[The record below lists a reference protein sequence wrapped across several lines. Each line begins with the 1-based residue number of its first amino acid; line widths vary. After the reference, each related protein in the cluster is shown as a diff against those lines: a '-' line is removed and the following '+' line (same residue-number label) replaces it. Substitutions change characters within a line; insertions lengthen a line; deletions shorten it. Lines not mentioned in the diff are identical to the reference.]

1 MSEVSTGDKKL
12 TPCNEVFIYPQDG
25 CSNEILAVN
34 CNPSTLII
42 IDHDGNH
49 TLRGKY
55 ITSFEHNL
63 RVVCVAQ
70 HARNCKHFY
79 VLIDRC

>member
-1 MSEVSTGDKKL
+1 MRFSSTLRAGV
-12 TPCNEVFIYPQDG
+12 P
-25 CSNEILAVN
+25 NEILAVN
-34 CNPSTLII
+34 CDPPTMII

-55 ITSFEHNL
+55 ITSFEHKL
-63 RVVCVAQ
+63 RVVFVAQ
-70 HARNCKHFY
+70 HARNFKHFY

>member
-12 TPCNEVFIYPQDG
+12 TPCNEVFFYPQGG

-34 CNPSTLII
+34 CDPHTMII
-42 IDHDGNH
+42 TDHDGNH

-55 ITSFEHNL
+55 ITSFEHKL
-63 RVVCVAQ
+63 RVVFVAQ
-70 HARNCKHFY
+70 HAPNFKHIY

>member
-1 MSEVSTGDKKL
+1 M
-12 TPCNEVFIYPQDG
+12 
-25 CSNEILAVN
+25 
-34 CNPSTLII
+34 II
-42 IDHDGNH
+42 IDRDGNH

-55 ITSFEHNL
+55 ITSFEHKL

-70 HARNCKHFY
+70 HARNFRHFY